1 MANYYS
7 YIQRK
12 YFFLLFSLFILQF
25 SSLTVAQ
32 DYALSFDSINDY
44 LSFGSTIGTGSGG
57 LGAATFTLELWFKR
71 TGPGTQ
77 VISGGGGVIAIPL
90 LTKGRGEGDGRNI
103 DMNYFLG
110 INNDAGPA
118 PLNVLAA
125 DFEDMAGGGNNRVYG
140 TTPIVNNVWYHT
152 AATYD
157 GTTWVLYLNGN
168 IESTLVVNETPRY
181 DNEQYAGLETAM
193 QSGGPSTSS
202 GYFHGMIDEV
212 RIWNIA
218 RTESQIQGNLGLEL
232 TNGTGLIGR
241 WGFNEGSG
249 TSAGNS
255 IAGQPDGTFYN
266 GNSIGNGPTW
276 VSGAP
281 FNLINAPFQPSLI
294 FPTDGKRDLT
304 GYPDL
309 QVTVTDPNADPLTVK
324 FFGREVAVGPS
335 FSLIGLPDTQYYSE
349 LYPNIFLSQTQW
361 IVANKDVL
369 NIAFVSHYGDC
380 VQNGDQFESE
390 WQNAD
395 AAFDQLETVMLPDGI
410 PFGVAVGNHDQTP
423 GGNPDGTTNFYNQY
437 FGEARFTGRTYYGG
451 HYGSNN
457 DNHYEYFS
465 ASGLDFIIIHIE
477 YDKSPD
483 QVILDWADNLLTTH
497 ANRRAIVV
505 THYLLGHPNLNT
517 FSVQG
522 QAIYDALKDH
532 SNLFLMLGGHV
543 GGEGQ
548 RTDTYNGNTVYSLLA
563 DFSWRPS
570 GGNGWLRI
578 HEFVPASNLI
588 NVKTYSPYID
598 QFETNGD
605 SQFSLN
611 YNMTESIEE
620 PFNLLATINNVT
632 SGNTASY
639 TWTGIN
645 GGSTYQWYVEVD
657 DGSSTTTGPVWSFST
672 DAGLPVEL
680 SSFTAQAI
688 GTDVLLNWRTET
700 EVNNYGFDILRR
712 AQDDKWVTIGFVD
725 GNGNTNSPKEYSFV
739 DKSPAGGMRF
749 SYRLR
754 QIDNDGHYEYLKVVE
769 ISLSPSNF
777 ALYQNYPN
785 PFNPTTTIKYQIPES
800 GFVTIK
806 IFNLLGEEL
815 IALVS
820 EDKPIGNYEVKFDG
834 TSLPSGTYFYRLQSG
849 SFNQVPLLKL
859 RRWC

>member
-1 MANYYS
+1 MVNAIVNCNS
-7 YIQRK
+7 YVQRK
-12 YFFLLFSLFILQF
+12 YIFLLLFLIISQL

-32 DYALSFDSINDY
+32 DYALSFDGINDY
-44 LSFGSTIGTGSGG
+44 VSFGSAIGTGSGG
-57 LGAATFTLELWFKR
+57 LGAALFTLELWFKR
-71 TGPGTQ
+71 TGSGTQ

-90 LTKGRGEGDGRNI
+90 LTKGRGEGDGTNF

-125 DFEDMAGGGNNRVYG
+125 DFEDMASGHNHPVYG
-140 TTPIVNNVWYHT
+140 ITPIVNDVWYHA

-157 GTTWVLYLNGN
+157 GSTWVLYLNGN
-168 IESTLVVNETPRY
+168 IESTSVANSTPRY
-181 DNEQYAGLETAM
+181 DSKQYAGLGTAM

-232 TNGTGLIGR
+232 TSGTGLIGR

-266 GNSIGNGPTW
+266 ANSIGHGPTW

-281 FNLINAPFQPSLI
+281 FNLINAPFQPTLI
-294 FPTDGKRDLT
+294 FPEDGRRDLT

-324 FFGREVAVGPS
+324 YFGREVAVGPS

-349 LYPNIFLSQTQW
+349 LYPHIFLSQTQW
-361 IVANKDVL
+361 IAANKDAL

-395 AAFDQLETVMLPDGI
+395 AAFDVLETVMLPDGI
-410 PFGVAVGNHDQTP
+410 PFGVAVGNRDQSP

-437 FGEARFTGRTYYGG
+437 FGEARFTGITYYGG

-465 ASGLDFIIIHIE
+465 ASGLDFIIIHLE
-477 YDKSPD
+477 YDNSPD
-483 QVILDWADNLLTTH
+483 QVILDWADSLLTTH

-505 THYLLGHPNLNT
+505 THHMLGTTTNSDS

-532 SNLFLMLGGHV
+532 SNLFLLLGGHV
-543 GGEGQ
+543 AKEGQ
-548 RTDTYNGNTVYSLLA
+548 RTDIDNDNIVHSLLA
-563 DFSWRPS
+563 NYSSRVN
-570 GGNGWLRI
+570 GGDGWLRI
-578 HEFVPASNLI
+578 HEFVPASNVI

-598 QFETNGD
+598 QYESNGD

-632 SGNTASY
+632 SENTASY
-639 TWTGIN
+639 TWTGLN

-657 DGSSTTTGPVWSFST
+657 DGLTTKTGPIWSFST
-672 DAGLPVEL
+672 DAVLSAELPSYTSQVPQD
-680 SSFTAQAI
+680 FTI
-688 GTDVLLNWRTET
+688 E
-700 EVNNYGFDILRR
+700 
-712 AQDDKWVTIGFVD
+712 
-725 GNGNTNSPKEYSFV
+725 
-739 DKSPAGGMRF
+739 
-749 SYRLR
+749 
-754 QIDNDGHYEYLKVVE
+754 
-769 ISLSPSNF
+769 
-777 ALYQNYPN
+777 QNYPN
-785 PFNPTTTIKYQIPES
+785 PFNPTTTIKYKISEFT
-800 GFVTIK
+800 FVTLK
-806 IFNLLGEEL
+806 IFNLLGKEL
-815 IALVS
+815 ITLVN
-820 EDKPIGNYEVKFDG
+820 EEKPIGSYEVKFDG
-834 TSLPSGTYFYRLQSG
+834 TSLPSGTYFYRLQAG
-849 SFNQVPLLKL
+849 SFVETRKMLLMK
-859 RRWC
+859 

>member
-1 MANYYS
+1 
-7 YIQRK
+7 
-12 YFFLLFSLFILQF
+12 LH
-25 SSLTVAQ
+25 SSSITVAQ
-32 DYALSFDSINDY
+32 NYALNFDGTNDY
-44 LSFGSTIGTGSGG
+44 VSFGSAIGTGSGG

-71 TGPGTQ
+71 TGSGTQ
-77 VISGGGGVIAIPL
+77 VSSGSGGVVAIPL
-90 LTKGRGEGDGRNI
+90 LTMGRVLGDSTNVAL
-103 DMNYFLG
+103 DYFLG
-110 INNDAGPA
+110 INNNAGLA

-125 DFEDMAGGGNNRVYG
+125 DFEDIASSGNNPIYG
-140 TTPIVNNVWYHT
+140 TTPIVNDVWYH
-152 AATYD
+152 AAVTYD

-168 IESTLVVNETPRY
+168 IESTSVANATFHYES
-181 DNEQYAGLETAM
+181 EQYVGLGTAM
-193 QSGGPSTSS
+193 QSGGPTTSS

-218 RTESQIQGNLGLEL
+218 RTESQIRDNLGLEL
-232 TNGTGLIGR
+232 TNVTGLIGR

-249 TSAGNS
+249 TIAGNS
-255 IAGQPDGTFYN
+255 IAGQPDVTLYN
-266 GNSIGNGPTW
+266 ANSLGNGTTW
-276 VSGAP
+276 DSGAP
-281 FNLINAPFQPSLI
+281 FNLDNAPYQPVLI
-294 FPTDGKRDLT
+294 SPDDGQMGLT

-309 QVTVTDPNADPLTVK
+309 QATVTDPNADPLTVK
-324 FFGREVAVGPS
+324 FFGREVTVGSS

-349 LYPNIFLSQTQW
+349 MYPNIFLSQTQW
-361 IVANKDVL
+361 IAANKDAL
-369 NIAFVSHYGDC
+369 NIAFVSHFGDC
-380 VQNGDQFESE
+380 VQNGDEIESE

-437 FGEARFTGRTYYGG
+437 FGETRFTGRTYYGG

-505 THYLLGHPNLNT
+505 THYLLGHPDLNT
-517 FSVQG
+517 FSIQG

-548 RTDTYNGNTVYSLLA
+548 RTDIYNGNTVYSLLA

-578 HEFVPASNLI
+578 HEFVPASNVI

-598 QFETNGD
+598 QYETNGD

-620 PFNLLATINNVT
+620 PFNLLATINNVV

-639 TWTGIN
+639 TWTGLN
-645 GGSTYQWYVEVD
+645 GGSTYQWYVEVE

-680 SSFTAQAI
+680 SSFTAQAM
-688 GTDVLLNWRTET
+688 GTDILLKWRTET

-712 AQDDKWVTIGFVD
+712 AQNDEWVTIGFID
-725 GNGNTNSPKEYSFV
+725 GNGSTNSPKEYSYI
-739 DKSPAGGMRF
+739 DQSPTRGKQF
-749 SYRLR
+749 SYRLK
-754 QIDNDGHYEYLKVVE
+754 QIDNDGQFEFSKIIEV
-769 ISLSPSNF
+769 SLTANNF
-777 ALYQNYPN
+777 TLYQNYPN

-800 GFVTIK
+800 RFVTLK
-806 IFNLLGEEL
+806 IYNLLGEEL
-815 IALVS
+815 LTLLS
-820 EDKPIGNYEVKFDG
+820 EEIPIGSYEVKFDG
-834 TSLPSGTYFYRLQSG
+834 TSLPSGAYFYRLQAG
-849 SFNQVPLLKL
+849 DFLETKMMVLMK
-859 RRWC
+859 